1 MFSRKLA
8 DFGQKSGESWGID
21 TELYLPVFVKVITHF
36 DGFAASFEN
45 GIGELHPGHSL
56 YSFCEY
62 VFL

>member
-45 GIGELHPGHSL
+45 GIGGIASR
-56 YSFCEY
+56 SF
-62 VFL
+62 LIQLL